1 VALNRLRS
9 HRHWFCSHG
18 PWPSIGSTL
27 LAQKRPTRGENRCR
41 LDGGNTRNSASQ
53 APRVLLQRNRRPPV
67 FSCNAKLFVRFPTN
81 ESRFAPLSSS
91 ASSHANTVMQTQH
104 LTKIRNLVPPS
115 RGAHPRR
122 RPVGSNCRLG
132 AWRSG
137 IIPESTLPRA
147 EPQTPP
153 RPIPGGVFLAHEGPE
168 TYPPVQSGRP
178 RVSIAASLRAGWA
191 TKCRQ
196 NLDAPAP
203 AFLGGM

>member
-1 VALNRLRS
+1 MGHGHQLARHFLPRS
-9 HRHWFCSHG
+9 DQREAKTDVGLTAEILGIRHR
-18 PWPSIGSTL
+18 
-27 LAQKRPTRGENRCR
+27 K
-41 LDGGNTRNSASQ
+41 
-53 APRVLLQRNRRPPV
+53 PPV

-104 LTKIRNLVPPS
+104 LTKIRNLVPPG